1 MESKMKNIIILAH
14 SPITESCVEENTL
27 FYTQWGISEI
37 ESEQE
42 KDDLVSKYACREIYG
57 FYNVFVSM
65 RRRVKIQK
73 NCAYDNEIFLDWN
86 ILDFSPNQFEAAK
99 MWDTAY
105 RNAKSLHPLHNRIV
119 KWFENIAQAKLEF
132 VELNKKIT
140 PAGFFKDIPLY
151 VEYGERYQAEL
162 KKRKLFSKVEKGLVD
177 EKILDE
183 IKKPLK
189 EAYNQ
194 EYASIIKRIEELE
207 NQIKSLEEEE

>member
-27 FYTQWGISEI
+27 FYTQWGIGEI

-42 KDDLVSKYACREIYG
+42 KDDLVSKYACREIYS
-57 FYNVFVSM
+57 FSYVFVSM
-65 RRRVKIQK
+65 RRRVKIQ
-73 NCAYDNEIFLDWN
+73 NDIEIPSDWN
-86 ILDFSPNQFEAAK
+86 ILDFSPNRFEAAK

-132 VELNKKIT
+132 VDLNKRIT

-151 VEYGERYQAEL
+151 VEYGEKYQAEL
-162 KKRKLFSKVEKGLVD
+162 KKRKLFSKAQKGLVD

-189 EAYNQ
+189 EVYNQ
-194 EYASIIKRIEELE
+194 EYASTIKRIEELE
-207 NQIKSLEEEE
+207 NQIKSLEAEE